1 MSRIPASGAMTW
13 NDIQNSFGG
22 SNPVAITEYYT
33 GGSFVTPSDLN
44 SDIPTSG
51 QIEAGD
57 FRGADGFSGTTGSFP
72 AGSTGGKSPEFG
84 WDDNRSL
91 GSNLGTAI
99 STGQGIKCNFTKM
112 YTGIGFVVYASLMT
126 SPCTVTTT
134 NLQARLISGS
144 GANTWSAQQAGSGA
158 QAGTVDATSAFGGG
172 TNTVAQYALAPLTG
186 GAISSGSTYNFTI
199 S

>member
-44 SDIPTSG
+44 ANIPTSG
-51 QIEAGD
+51 QIEATD
-57 FRGADGFSGTTGSFP
+57 FRGADGFSGTTGSFT

-84 WDDNRSL
+84 WDDNRSI
-91 GSNLGTAI
+91 GSNLGTAM
-99 STGQGIKCNFTKM
+99 STGQGIKCNFAKM
-112 YTGIGFVVYASLMT
+112 YTGLGLLVYGSLTT

-144 GANTWSAQQAGSGA
+144 GANTWSAQQAGPGTA
-158 QAGTVDATSAFGGG
+158 ANTVDATSSFGGG
-172 TNTVAQYALAPLTG
+172 TGTIAQYALAPMTSS
-186 GAISSGSTYNFTI
+186 ISSGSTYNFTI